1 MQLSYYMNSL
11 KPSMLSG
18 CDLHC
23 LDKIWPLRLTLY
35 TIRANIFRTRKI
47 FPVSNADA
55 LTGFLALWCSR
66 PQKQNYRSVLGF
78 CAIKPVLL
86 HRTVLFNKF
95 EKGILCNKTLLH
107 RMVLCNKAM
116 PFLLMASLMCVA

>member
-11 KPSMLSG
+11 KSSMLSG

-23 LDKIWPLRLTLY
+23 LDKIEPLRL

-55 LTGFLALWCSR
+55 LTGFLALC
-66 PQKQNYRSVLGF
+66 PPPIYKVE
-78 CAIKPVLL
+78 
-86 HRTVLFNKF
+86 T
-95 EKGILCNKTLLH
+95 
-107 RMVLCNKAM
+107 KA
-116 PFLLMASLMCVA
+116 AQHGTRAQEDNAE